1 MPKPRMETLMKTNGA
16 VLGTLMLSFA
26 LATGC
31 AEKADQP
38 AAPASSPEAAPAG
51 PPTVEGIAEDRH
63 FAPFELPPGGI
74 EAALNEGTCSVENIV
89 AVVDE
94 SPASGA
100 AANQYRV
107 ARDRGYRLVGFVVD
121 KAAGTVPAQAQLILA
136 GAQAYFVPLPA
147 GRPRGDVAEYFDV
160 AAFAE
165 SGFMEDV
172 AFARVAPGE
181 YAFYVYDPSS
191 GRFCT
196 TSQSVAVTD

>member
-1 MPKPRMETLMKTNGA
+1 MKTDRA
-16 VLGTLMLSFA
+16 VLGTLMLSVA

-38 AAPASSPEAAPAG
+38 AAPAASREAAAPAG
-51 PPTVEGIAEDRH
+51 PPAVVGIAEDRH
-63 FAPFELPPGGI
+63 FTPFELPAGGI
-74 EAALNEGTCSVENIV
+74 EAALNAGACSVENIV

-100 AANQYRV
+100 APNQYRV
-107 ARDRGYRLVGFVVD
+107 RRDRGYRLVGFVVD
-121 KAAGTVPAQAQLILA
+121 KAAGTVPAQSQLVLA
-136 GAQAYFVPLPA
+136 GAQAYAVPLPT

-160 AAFAE
+160 PAFAE

-181 YAFYVYDPSS
+181 YAFYLYDPSS